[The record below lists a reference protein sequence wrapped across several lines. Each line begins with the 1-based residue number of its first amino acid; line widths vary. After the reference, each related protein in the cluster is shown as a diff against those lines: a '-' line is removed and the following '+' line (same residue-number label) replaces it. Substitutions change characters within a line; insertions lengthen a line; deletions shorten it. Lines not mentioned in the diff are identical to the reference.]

1 MTRRQKLITTVIC
14 LSAILCCLVTGSI
27 ALLIAETQTIENT
40 FTPSNIAIELKEDG
54 AVENKQNF
62 QMVPGATLPKAATVK
77 VTNDVPCYV
86 FLEVKKVNNVDNYIA
101 YAVNTAW
108 KLLPKVQGED
118 ANTLI
123 YYMAVDTK
131 NASTTIDVLAAG
143 EFAFVLGD
151 KTTAY
156 KWNANEV
163 LVLPTVTKTM
173 MDALSA
179 EGAQM
184 PTLSFAAY
192 AIQSEYLPYGD
203 LEDNEANADARAR
216 IAWDTLKA
224 SSVPGTDTSSE
235 G

>member
-40 FTPSNIAIELKEDG
+40 FTPSNISLELTETPNPFVGK
-54 AVENKQNF
+54 
-62 QMVPGATLPKAATVK
+62 MVPGATLPKAATVK

-216 IAWDTLKA
+216 VAWDTLKA